1 VKILGLYGSPR
12 QGGNSDLLLDK
23 VLEGAAS
30 AGAEVERVYA
40 RRLKMEGCRECG
52 GCDETGECVVGDE
65 MEDVYPLLEAAEVIF
80 LAGPIFFYSLP
91 AQVKAV
97 IDRSQAL
104 WNRRRLGMTRPQPAG
119 GRGFLIAVGASK
131 GRNLFQGAE
140 LTAKYFFDALDM
152 DYGGGLLLR
161 GLEAKGDV
169 LARTEALERAF
180 ELGRAAAQGRDPRP
194 FLEGDREHA

>member
-30 AGAEVERVYA
+30 AGAEVDRVYA
-40 RRLKMEGCRECG
+40 RRLEMEGCRECG
-52 GCDETGECVVGDE
+52 GCDETGQCVVDDE
-65 MEDVYPLLEAAEVIF
+65 MEAVYPLLAAAEVVF

-104 WNRRRLGMTRPQPAG
+104 WNRRRLGLNGPGRS
-119 GRGFLIAVGASK
+119 GRGFLIAVGATR

-152 DYGGGLLLR
+152 AYGGGLLLR

-180 ELGRAAAQGRDPRP
+180 ELGRTAAQGRDPRP